1 MSAASAPSPPLPRA
15 IALRFPAVE
24 SDWAY
29 GALLAVALTWVAITA
44 NGGLRVGDTTTVE
57 IVVDL
62 VAGAVVAVAAL
73 TLSAAR
79 RHLPGTAAAGLFA
92 VFVVASA
99 ISTLWSVAPDQSWIE
114 ANRMFTYLAA
124 FAVGLAFVR
133 LAPQRW
139 PALLIGV
146 TLAAVALSAWALL
159 HKVFPGWLQEEETY
173 ARLRE
178 PFGYWNAVGITAAL
192 GVPGL
197 LWLGA
202 RRTGHPVV
210 SALATP
216 AIGVLLVVLML
227 SYSRGAL
234 LALLVGCSF
243 WFATVPLRL
252 RAAAVLA
259 PAVIGAG
266 LVIAWTFSQVA
277 LTADDVPLGLR
288 DQAGLQLG
296 IAVLFMV
303 LALAVAGLAVGF
315 LRDRRERPAAQR
327 RQAGIA
333 VLAALALIPAAGI
346 VGLATSERGLT
357 GSIAHG
363 WTQLTDPNASQP
375 TNEPGRLTAVGSVR
389 ARYWNDALK
398 VFEERPWLGVGVG
411 GYQLAR
417 LRHRTDTLDVL
428 HAHGYVVQ
436 VLADRGLVGVA
447 LSLAALLAVLYA
459 IALATG
465 LRGRRRRDTTPERA
479 GLLTLATLVVVLG
492 VHSFVDWTWF
502 VPANAAVALL
512 AAGWVAGRGPPAR
525 DGDDDAAIASAP
537 AGADLRERLRAGMRD
552 RGRAIC
558 AAAAL
563 LIVLA
568 TTWAV
573 WQPMRADTMTQDAL
587 DKLARGDGAAALTQ
601 AEQARDVDPLSLD
614 PLYAISTIQTAAGR
628 NSEAGAALE
637 EAVRL
642 QPDNPDPW
650 LRLAEFEF
658 NTLQRPAAALKA
670 IRPAL
675 YLDPRSSD
683 AVAVFLAAQRQA
695 SAP

>member
-1 MSAASAPSPPLPRA
+1 MSAASAPSPRLPRA

-44 NGGLRVGDTTTVE
+44 SGGLRVGDTTTVE

-62 VAGAVVAVAAL
+62 VAGGVVAVAAL
-73 TLSAAR
+73 TLTAAR
-79 RHLPGTAAAGLFA
+79 RHLPGAAAAGLFA

-124 FAVGLAFVR
+124 FAVGLACVR

-146 TLAAVALSAWALL
+146 TLAAVAVSAWALL
-159 HKVFPGWLQEEETY
+159 HKVFPGWLQEQETY
-173 ARLRE
+173 ARLRQ

-234 LALLVGCSF
+234 LALLVGCGF

-288 DQAGLQLG
+288 DQAGAQLG
-296 IAVLFMV
+296 IAVLFLV
-303 LALAVAGLAVGF
+303 LALAAAGLAVGF
-315 LRDRRERPAAQR
+315 LRDRSDRPAAQR
-327 RQAGIA
+327 RRAGIA

-346 VGLATSERGLT
+346 VGLAASERGLT

-398 VFEERPWLGVGVG
+398 IFEERPWLGVGVG

-436 VLADRGLVGVA
+436 VLADRGLVGVG

-502 VPANAAVALL
+502 VPGVAIPVLL
-512 AAGWVAGRGPPAR
+512 VGGWLAGRGPLDLPPR
-525 DGDDDAAIASAP
+525 AP
-537 AGADLRERLRAGMRD
+537 TALRARLRAGFAD
-552 RGRAIC
+552 RRRIFAATGAVAIAV
-558 AAAAL
+558 AAA
-563 LIVLA
+563 
-568 TTWAV
+568 WAA
-573 WQPMRADTMTQDAL
+573 WQPQRAL
-587 DKLARGDGAAALTQ
+587 DATDAAL
-601 AEQARDVDPLSLD
+601 
-614 PLYAISTIQTAAGR
+614 
-628 NSEAGAALE
+628 AALE
-637 EAVRL
+637 TEPPAVGTARKQASSAQRHNPLAVEPYLAQARIERTAGNPEGAERALQRAVQL
-642 QPDNPDPW
+642 QPANPGTW
-650 LRLAEFEF
+650 TALAEFQLRE
-658 NTLQRPAAALKA
+658 QQDPAAAKRTLSA
-670 IRPAL
+670 AL
-675 YLDPRSSD
+675 YLDPKSVTAIQLLLETNR
-683 AVAVFLAAQRQA
+683 ALL
-695 SAP
+695 

>member
-502 VPANAAVALL
+502 VPGVAIPVLL
-512 AAGWVAGRGPPAR
+512 VGGWLAGRGPLDLPPR
-525 DGDDDAAIASAP
+525 AP
-537 AGADLRERLRAGMRD
+537 TALRERLRAGLAD
-552 RGRAIC
+552 RRRIFAATGAVAIAI
-558 AAAAL
+558 AAA
-563 LIVLA
+563 
-568 TTWAV
+568 WAA
-573 WQPMRADTMTQDAL
+573 WQPQRAL
-587 DKLARGDGAAALTQ
+587 DATDAAL
-601 AEQARDVDPLSLD
+601 
-614 PLYAISTIQTAAGR
+614 
-628 NSEAGAALE
+628 AALE
-637 EAVRL
+637 AEPPAVGTARKRASSAQRHNPLAVEPYLAQARIERTAGNPEGAERALQRAVQL
-642 QPDNPDPW
+642 QPANPGTW
-650 LRLAEFEF
+650 TALAEFQLRE
-658 NTLQRPAAALKA
+658 QQDPAAAKKTLSA
-670 IRPAL
+670 AL
-675 YLDPRSSD
+675 YLDPKSVTAIQLLLETNR
-683 AVAVFLAAQRQA
+683 ALL
-695 SAP
+695 